1 MPSNL
6 PEVVLGECPD
16 STVGRIVRR
25 VNVGT
30 GRRLGDTTSVN
41 PRALRTVHSAG
52 RALALPVSPPKTTGP
67 SCAILP
73 PMPTVVPGIVVGH
86 DHFHTVPVPTDE
98 ATHEAWTLMAAY
110 AATTSRVKLGQM
122 CTAMSYRNPA
132 YLAKVAA
139 TADIISGGSRPDG
152 HRRRVVRARV
162 ACLRLRL
169 PVGGGSTGAVDE
181 GVMSRV
187 MGYT

>member
-1 MPSNL
+1 MRFGLFIPQGWRLDLVGIPTKNHWPVMRDL
-6 PEVVLGECPD
+6 AAYADRGAWD
-16 STVGRIVRR
+16 SLWVY
-25 VNVGT
+25 
-30 GRRLGDTTSVN
+30 
-41 PRALRTVHSAG
+41 
-52 RALALPVSPPKTTGP
+52 
-67 SCAILP
+67 
-73 PMPTVVPGIVVGH
+73 

-139 TADIISGGSRPDG
+139 TADIISGGSCPDG

-169 PVGGGSTGAVDE
+169 PVGGGSTGAARRGCDE
-181 GVMSRV
+181 SSHGLHVSRV
-187 MGYT
+187 IGYRFPGHRPGFLFWLRQ